1 MPAYKHYLS
10 AMTLQVLAL
19 LVWWPKRSLA
29 ETLAQQGTPS
39 TLLAVLYAVG
49 LTATFTALRDAGGE
63 LELELARG
71 ERSPNISMTAPPTLA
86 WCECKALLARC
97 VLWLL
102 MSLPLIVAAASVSA
116 AQPWDVLVNLAALYS
131 LLVLSVLLGRLSW
144 QLLWQRETLH
154 YLVLRF
160 LWCAGLAVPALVAP
174 DGSYVIQ
181 SYLQFSDTG
190 AQTPASEPVHGGL
203 LIVTVWHLASAA
215 GIAIGAVLITRET
228 RVPDER

>member
-1 MPAYKHYLS
+1 MAAYKHYLS

-49 LTATFTALRDAGGE
+49 LTATFTAVRDAGGE

-71 ERSPNISMTAPPTLA
+71 ERSANITMAPPPALA
-86 WCECKALLARC
+86 WCELKALLARC
-97 VLWLL
+97 VLWML

-116 AQPWDVLVNLAALYS
+116 AQPVQVLVNLAALYS

-144 QLLWQRETLH
+144 QLLWQRETVH

-160 LWCAGLAVPALVAP
+160 IWCACIAVPALVAP
-174 DGSYVIQ
+174 EGSYVIQ

-190 AQTPASEPVHGGL
+190 TQAPGSELVHDGL
-203 LIVTVWHLASAA
+203 LIVTSWHLASAA
-215 GIAIGAVLITRET
+215 AIAIGAVLITRKT
-228 RVPDER
+228 RVPDEC